1 MPEFLQY
8 GFMQRAL
15 AGGLIIAVI
24 CPVVGVFLVLRRL
37 ALIGDGMAHVA
48 FGGIALGMFIN
59 SLKWP
64 FKIYPVLTALALCVV
79 SAFGI
84 QRLQR
89 ARVYGDVA
97 IAIFF
102 SFGLALGVIFI
113 SLSKGFTV
121 DLFTYLFGNILL
133 VSDVDLALIGSLG
146 AAIIGLIVAFYK
158 ELFYITFDEEAAQA
172 NGLPVERLNM
182 LLIILIALTVVVSM
196 RIVGLLLVSSML
208 VIPAATALQLSRS
221 FRQTIFISVGLGV
234 TAVIVGLIGAYEFDL
249 SAGGSIVVTLVL
261 MFFASLILQPLWRKQ
276 SRPA

>member
-1 MPEFLQY
+1 MPDFLQY

-15 AGGLIIAVI
+15 IGGLIISVI

-37 ALIGDGMAHVA
+37 SLIGDGMAHVA
-48 FGGIALGMFIN
+48 FGGMAFGMFLN
-59 SLKWP
+59 SLKFP
-64 FKIYPVLTALALCVV
+64 FKIYPVFSALIFCLI

-89 ARVYGDVA
+89 AKVYGDVA

-102 SFGLALGVIFI
+102 SFGLALGVIFV
-113 SLSKGFTV
+113 SLSKGFTI

-133 VSDVDLALIGSLG
+133 ISGLDLALIAVLG
-146 AAIIGLIVAFYK
+146 ALIIGAVVVFYK
-158 ELFYITFDEEAAQA
+158 ELFCITFDEETAQA

-182 LLIILIALTVVVSM
+182 LLIILIALTIVVSM

-221 FRQTIFISVGLGV
+221 FRQTIFISIALGAI
-234 TAVIVGLIGAYEFDL
+234 AVIVGLFGAFQFDL

-261 MFFASLILQPLWRKQ
+261 LFFASLIFQPFLRKQ